1 MAAGKQD
8 THLLNTL
15 FLCED
20 TASLELSFRVTTAYI
35 AEILAGYQVFAW
47 ITQLESSSLL
57 YLGKIVLN
65 PRFSQVILFTM
76 VTGIYCIN
84 LISETTTTH
93 RRAKALNYLELRI
106 LVLTQTIYSGGS
118 STVFTTAQMSP
129 M

>member
-8 THLLNTL
+8 THLFNTL

-20 TASLELSFRVTTAYI
+20 TVSLELSFRVTTAYI

-47 ITQLESSSLL
+47 ITQLGSSPLL

-93 RRAKALNYLELRI
+93 RRAKALSYLELRI

>member
-8 THLLNTL
+8 THLFNTL

-47 ITQLESSSLL
+47 ITQLGSSSLL

-84 LISETTTTH
+84 VISETTTTH
-93 RRAKALNYLELRI
+93 RRAKALSYLELRI

-118 STVFTTAQMSP
+118 STVFTTAQMGP